1 MRFDDVDFRA
11 ECSSVSRGECVN
23 INRNKWDAQT
33 YDEVSRLV
41 QYRWGQQV
49 LEWRK
54 WDGNERVMDAGCG
67 SGLLTELLA
76 QKVPR
81 GRVYAVDGDSNMIK
95 QARRNLKDLANV
107 ELVQS
112 DITNVKLPIDLDV
125 IFSNAALHWVHDHAQ
140 VFQHFWNMLNC
151 DGDMRG
157 QLLIQC
163 GGYGNLRRVDALIRR
178 VMKLNEFNIYF
189 TKMNRPWYFA
199 KPDDTTRLL
208 KEIGYIS
215 TNVSLHNDCV
225 SLANRK
231 IYARFVKTVIMKPFL
246 ERFPDDKT
254 RNRFLELFLHE
265 VEKRSNNSMRP
276 QSTWS
281 LDYVRLNIIADKP

>member
-1 MRFDDVDFRA
+1 MRFDYVDFRA
-11 ECSSVSRGECVN
+11 ECSIVSRRGECVN

-67 SGLLTELLA
+67 SGLLTKLLA

-163 GGYGNLRRVDALIRR
+163 GGYGNLRRVHALIRQ
-178 VMKLNEFNIYF
+178 VMKLNEFKMHF

-199 KPDDTTRLL
+199 KPNDTTRLL
-208 KEIGYIS
+208 KKIGY
-215 TNVSLHNDCV
+215 TNTRVSLHNDCV
-225 SLANRK
+225 SLTNRK

-246 ERFPDDKT
+246 ERLPNDEI

-265 VEKRSNNSMRP
+265 VEKTSSRRCKAI
-276 QSTWS
+276 WS
-281 LDYVRLNIIADKP
+281 LDYVRLNIIAYKS